1 VTPLLALDVGLK
13 APEER
18 WRLAMHTLL
27 KQQTVPMLVKAI
39 DHLSFLVHDPMLA
52 EPLRANARLTA
63 IRIAE
68 SAVLLECFVDRL
80 ADPIDES
87 QPTPNQSDPAGAPT
101 RQSA

>member
-1 VTPLLALDVGLK
+1 VTPPHTLEVELQ
-13 APEER
+13 APEDR

-39 DHLSFLVHDPMLA
+39 DHLAFLVHDPMLA

-68 SAVLLECFVDRL
+68 SAVLLECFVDKL
-80 ADPIDES
+80 VDPIE
-87 QPTPNQSDPAGAPT
+87 PTPKPDRANPEGAPA
-101 RQSA
+101 RQNE